1 MGCKVIGSEDAARR
15 EAMQL
20 TKETAKDFV
29 VDHMVELGYEDVVII
44 RAHEGRMDETAYVD
58 VEFTYRTMDGL
69 TSSMQ
74 LFTVWKEDGKLR
86 GEW

>member
-1 MGCKVIGSEDAARR
+1 MK
-15 EAMQL
+15 L

-44 RAHEGRMDETAYVD
+44 RAHEGKVDETKCVD
-58 VEFTYRTMDGL
+58 VEFTYRTIDGL
-69 TSSMQ
+69 TSGVQM
-74 LFTVWKEDGKLR
+74 FTVWVEGGKIR